1 MDHHFSTVL
10 QRPPHFDE
18 DGSNRASSEDR
29 APRGGLRDILNPVS
43 SALPPQAPST
53 NMPTPPRPPPS
64 HSSAFSLRS
73 PTQPEFHHPAAYSGS
88 PPSAASLGREPS
100 GPRSILNNPFM
111 PAQTAGS
118 SLPPLPLQTPS
129 STLSSSGAVA
139 TATGSAPA
147 LSNLQRPSR
156 SPLHAPSIY
165 YPTDLRDRDPA
176 RDKPASGASNFYDP
190 TVDAAPK
197 KETERTLSDASSWR
211 TATPKV
217 SKKQS
222 PQAWGSPS
230 PNLQIPHLRFP
241 KHLHLLHRVTSHQNP
256 HHPILKL
263 ASPRHQPFCAGSP
276 KNRQHMMGQT
286 FHHHFPIETP
296 ST

>member
-1 MDHHFSTVL
+1 
-10 QRPPHFDE
+10 
-18 DGSNRASSEDR
+18 
-29 APRGGLRDILNPVS
+29 
-43 SALPPQAPST
+43 
-53 NMPTPPRPPPS
+53 MPTPPRP
-64 HSSAFSLRS
+64 HSSTFSLRS

-88 PPSAASLGREPS
+88 PPSSTSLGREPS

-111 PAQTAGS
+111 SAAAP
-118 SLPPLPLQTPS
+118 SLPPPPLQTPS
-129 STLSSSGAVA
+129 TLASSGA
-139 TATGSAPA
+139 ATGSAPA
-147 LSNLQRPSR
+147 PSNLQRPSR

-217 SKKQS
+217 SKRNRPKLGAAPVPIS
-222 PQAWGSPS
+222 KSHIHEPFFFF
-230 PNLQIPHLRFP
+230 PNTCTPAPRHHLS
-241 KHLHLLHRVTSHQNP
+241 KP

-263 ASPRHQPFCAGSP
+263 VSPLPAFLCRITQ
-276 KNRQHMMGQT
+276 NQQHMMGQT
-286 FHHHFPIETP
+286 FHHHFPIATP